1 MQDLTE
7 AYLSVYGNIEEYKT
21 PYTRRSL
28 GKESQ
33 FVPKTGEEKT
43 NEKIKSLKSTH
54 NLPDNKRAKRLERL
68 RDLVADKEA
77 AEASREAH
85 IKMRQREKRERRNMR
100 EGRAFPGGPDLAHKF
115 PLSDE
120 EKKSAQNLG
129 FAAKAKAEKKA
140 EASETKSASKPK
152 KKKLEFEVRENV
164 YDIVL
169 DYLLDEGYAD
179 TEENAISMMS
189 AMSEDWID
197 SIVEA
202 FVDPEND
209 EAPSGRT
216 PMQNIEDKSDKVRK
230 KAIKGFENQMGK
242 EYGGKWKYQER

>member
-85 IKMRQREKRERRNMR
+85 IKMRQREKRERRNMG
-100 EGRAFPGGPDLAHKF
+100 EGRAFSGGPDLAHKF

-120 EKKSAQNLG
+120 EKKSAQSLG

-140 EASETKSASKPK
+140 EESETKSASKPK
-152 KKKLEFEVRENV
+152 KKKKLEFEVRENF
-164 YDIVL
+164 YDLVL

-189 AMSEDWID
+189 AMSEDWIN
-197 SIVEA
+197 SII
-202 FVDPEND
+202 
-209 EAPSGRT
+209 G
-216 PMQNIEDKSDKVRK
+216 
-230 KAIKGFENQMGK
+230 
-242 EYGGKWKYQER
+242 